1 MVASLVRRRDPGAE
15 VRRSTASTSRS
26 SAVSFW
32 TRRRSF
38 RTSCRSSG
46 SVRSATSRQT
56 TSVGPARIVNEVR
69 LRGIAAQPKN
79 GYRCA
84 ANCAEIVSA
93 HGGSGHAG
101 TELWSVDFRPRMTNV
116 AIQQH
121 KTNVE
126 AERTRRSSGRILAH
140 VTNSSARLT
149 AFGRST
155 KERPPVLQ
163 YVLHVYTMNLGF
175 AKRLV
180 GDLSEDQMCA
190 QPHGVVN
197 HPAWS
202 LGHLA
207 VVADHLGKL
216 LGLSSDLPAGWEDT
230 FKTGGIPSGDRRLF
244 PGKDEL
250 LRVIAQQH
258 ARISQGLSDAD
269 PAALARPHPNEKSRA
284 IFRRLVTS
292 SSFS

>member
-1 MVASLVRRRDPGAE
+1 M
-15 VRRSTASTSRS
+15 
-26 SAVSFW
+26 
-32 TRRRSF
+32 
-38 RTSCRSSG
+38 
-46 SVRSATSRQT
+46 
-56 TSVGPARIVNEVR
+56 
-69 LRGIAAQPKN
+69 
-79 GYRCA
+79 
-84 ANCAEIVSA
+84 
-93 HGGSGHAG
+93 
-101 TELWSVDFRPRMTNV
+101 
-116 AIQQH
+116 
-121 KTNVE
+121 
-126 AERTRRSSGRILAH
+126 
-140 VTNSSARLT
+140 
-149 AFGRST
+149 

-216 LGLSSDLPAGWEDT
+216 LGLSSDLPTGWEDT

-284 IFRRLVTS
+284 HFPTVGDLVIFLMTAHEMDHLGQIAAWRRAMGLGS
-292 SSFS
+292 PA

>member
-1 MVASLVRRRDPGAE
+1 MANSDRKGGAPPAL
-15 VRRSTASTSRS
+15 TAEL
-26 SAVSFW
+26 
-32 TRRRSF
+32 
-38 RTSCRSSG
+38 CRG
-46 SVRSATSRQT
+46 
-56 TSVGPARIVNEVR
+56 R
-69 LRGIAAQPKN
+69 LERK
-79 GYRCA
+79 
-84 ANCAEIVSA
+84 
-93 HGGSGHAG
+93 
-101 TELWSVDFRPRMTNV
+101 
-116 AIQQH
+116 
-121 KTNVE
+121 KVE
-126 AERTRRSSGRILAH
+126 SILLKP
-140 VTNSSARLT
+140 SARLT
-149 AFGRST
+149 AVGRST
-155 KERPPVLQ
+155 KERSPVLQ

-207 VVADHLGKL
+207 VVADHVGKL

-230 FKTGGIPSGDRRLF
+230 FKTGGIPAGDRSLF

-284 IFRRLVTS
+284 HFPTVGDLVIFLMTAHEMDHLGQIAAWRRAMGLGS
-292 SSFS
+292 AA